1 MKKPLIPEIID
12 KTIVHNGREI
22 FGFHPYYGAWLPEQ
36 KLCIPYIPK
45 NISCTLKQIVP
56 LHGISGVDMKVVEE
70 KTEKY
75 CVILRDPK
83 ERFLST
89 INMYLGERPID
100 NDYVR
105 LGKNS
110 EGHWQIQQTDD
121 IHFLPQAFYLD
132 GLDKNKMDF
141 FWMNKDIIQD
151 INRFYGL
158 DFQQKNINVS
168 HKFVTDAN
176 VEYLKDIY
184 RVDYDL
190 INSVNFVNL
199 SKGEK

>member
-1 MKKPLIPEIID
+1 MEKPLIPEIID
-12 KTIVHNGREI
+12 KTIVHNGREM
-22 FGFHPYYGAWLPEQ
+22 FGYHPYYGAWLPEQ

-45 NISCTLKQIVP
+45 NCSSTFKQIVP

-83 ERFLST
+83 ERFLSA
-89 INMYLGERPID
+89 INMYLGTRPID
-100 NDYVR
+100 NNYIS

-110 EGHWQIQQTDD
+110 EGYWQIQQTDD

-158 DFQQKNINVS
+158 EFQHKNFNVS
-168 HKFVTDAN
+168 DKFVTDAD

-184 RVDYDL
+184 KVDYDL